1 MEVKLKNYQ
10 IVSAMESIQN
20 LMKEKLPTNVSWNLT
35 KNFRKLSEPMADI
48 TAVEQKLVQQ
58 YGAKDENGTVISNE
72 GSFKL
77 KEECV
82 EEFAKQRVEL
92 FNCENEL
99 DIHMIKL
106 SDLSKS
112 ELSGDVLL
120 ALEFM
125 IEDDLED

>member
-1 MEVKLKNYQ
+1 MGIKLKNYQ
-10 IVSAMESIQN
+10 IVSAMEAIQK
-20 LMKEKLPTNVSWNLT
+20 LMQEKLSTKVSWNLT

-48 TAVEQKLVQQ
+48 TAIEQKLVQQ
-58 YGAKDENGTVISNE
+58 YGVKDEDGSVVSNN

-77 KEECV
+77 KDEYV
-82 EEFAKQRVEL
+82 EEFNKQRVEL
-92 FNCENEL
+92 FNCENEI

-112 ELSGDVLL
+112 ELSGEVLL

-125 IEDDLED
+125 IEDDIED